1 MRNSCDHGV
10 EMPDVRECFMK
21 AAVFGLVTISVCAYQ
36 GFNAHRMQGATG
48 ARAVSA
54 ATTRAV
60 VLSSILV
67 LAADYVITSFLI

>member
-1 MRNSCDHGV
+1 
-10 EMPDVRECFMK
+10 
-21 AAVFGLVTISVCAYQ
+21 YQ
-36 GFNAHRMQGATG
+36 GYNAHRSQSASG

-60 VLSSILV
+60 VLSCIVV